1 MAASKPTPEPAETTE
16 DGTPEDKAATADKT
30 PNADQLAT
38 ARVVDVAAEKR
49 QRAEDIENA
58 RRKLLAQLAEVDKVA
73 EAEGLGN
80 DVKPTHLLVL
90 ANGDR
95 VESSGA
101 IPTHYA
107 TEGGPAVKVVQA
119 FELEGLI

>member
-1 MAASKPTPEPAETTE
+1 MAANKPTPEPAEN
-16 DGTPEDKAATADKT
+16 GTPEDKAAPADKT

-49 QRAEDIENA
+49 QRAEDIEAA
-58 RRKLLAQLAEVDKVA
+58 RQKLLAQLAEVNKVA
-73 EAEGLGN
+73 ADEGLDSGA
-80 DVKPTHLLVL
+80 KPTHLLVL

-101 IPTHYA
+101 IPTHYG
-107 TEGGPAVKVVQA
+107 TEGGPAVLVVQA
-119 FELEGLI
+119 FELEGLS

>member
-1 MAASKPTPEPAETTE
+1 MAPSKPTPEPAEA
-16 DGTPEDKAATADKT
+16 DGTPEDKAPPAEKK
-30 PNADQLAT
+30 PNADQIAT

-49 QRAEDIENA
+49 QRAEDLEAA
-58 RRKLLAQLAEVDKVA
+58 RQKLLAQLAEVNAVA
-73 EAEGLGN
+73 EAEGLGS

-101 IPTHYA
+101 IPTHHG
-107 TEGGPAVKVVQA
+107 TEGGPAVLVVQA
-119 FELEGLI
+119 FELEGLS